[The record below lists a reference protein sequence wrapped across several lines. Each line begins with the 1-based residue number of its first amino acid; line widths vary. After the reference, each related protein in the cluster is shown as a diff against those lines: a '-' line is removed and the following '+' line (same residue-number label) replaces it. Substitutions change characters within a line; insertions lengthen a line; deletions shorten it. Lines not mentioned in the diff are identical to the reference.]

1 MQASKDSNQPRD
13 RVVTTTR
20 LLQEFD
26 PFVPGDHIE
35 ESMSAVDQS
44 VSAYWI
50 KLVRVIGSM

>member
-26 PFVPGDHIE
+26 PYVPGDHIE

-44 VSAYWI
+44 VSAY
-50 KLVRVIGSM
+50 